1 MNPIL
6 TTHSGANNQEENS
19 QEYLNSCIGSSAK
32 YIEVDIRKTS
42 DNILVLSHD
51 ANIKSKEIQETCFS
65 ELKTLKPSLIT
76 INTAYEYAQKHNFFI
91 NFDLK
96 NIDAAPLLAK
106 SIEENKFT
114 DKCVISGC
122 HEEETKLL
130 HNYNNKLKVIYNL
143 EKDDI
148 PKIDSVLEKLLS
160 LKVYG
165 INLNHKFLS
174 KNLFNSLKKAN
185 LPIFVWT
192 VDTNEEFDNCKNYEI
207 TSITSNNPD
216 LFDQKYS
223 HK

>member
-19 QEYLNSCIGSSAK
+19 QDYLNSCIGSSAK
-32 YIEVDIRKTS
+32 YIEVDVRKTK

-51 ANIKSKEIQETCFS
+51 SNIKSKKIQDTSFS
-65 ELKTLKPSLIT
+65 ELKSLKPSLIT
-76 INTAYEYAQKHNFFI
+76 INIAFEYAQKYNFFI

-96 NIDAAPLLAK
+96 NIDAAQMLAK
-106 SIEENKFT
+106 SIVDNNFI

-122 HEEETKLL
+122 HDEETKTLL
-130 HNYNNKLKVIYNL
+130 NYNKKLKVVYNL

-148 PKIDSVLEKLLS
+148 PKIESVIKKILS

-165 INLNHKFLS
+165 INLNHKLLS
-174 KNLFNSLKKAN
+174 KNLVDSLKKAN

-216 LFDQKYS
+216 LFNQKYS
-223 HK
+223 H